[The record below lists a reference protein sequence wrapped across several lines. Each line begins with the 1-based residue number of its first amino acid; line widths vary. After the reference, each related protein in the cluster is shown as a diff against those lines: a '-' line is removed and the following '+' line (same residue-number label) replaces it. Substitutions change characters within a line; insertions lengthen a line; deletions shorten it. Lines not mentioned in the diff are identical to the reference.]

1 MAETVLRQFHV
12 SALYTGQLTIAQVE
26 RRFGVDIRPL
36 ALAEARDFKD
46 RPLRAGSLI
55 SVEGEHDNVYR
66 LFNVLCPGVLRPE
79 QVAALNARQPSAAPQ
94 PPRDS
99 PAMAPARLMAAAG
112 QVAASHRRR

>member
-12 SALYTGQLTIAQVE
+12 SALYTGQLTIAQAE

-36 ALAEARDFKD
+36 ELADARASKD

-79 QVAALNARQPSAAPQ
+79 QVAALNASEPRVAPQ
-94 PPRDS
+94 APRAA
-99 PAMAPARLMAAAG
+99 PAMAPAGLMTAVG
-112 QVAASHRRR
+112 LMASHRRR